1 MDKTSKQIWNLA
13 IPSIISNI
21 TTPLLGLV
29 DIAIVGH
36 LDSTSLIGAVAVSS
50 MTFNMI
56 YWIFGFLRMGT
67 SGMTAQALGKKQFGE
82 VLQILVHAFTIAM
95 AIALGLILL
104 QIGIFKLAFYFMKP
118 SQEIV
123 YYSSI
128 YLKICIWGTP
138 AMLGLYAFTGWL
150 IGMQNTRLPM
160 IISILQ
166 NIINIIASTIFVFF
180 FKMSIAGV
188 ALGTLIAQW
197 FAFFFMVIGFLKYYH
212 RLFTYDWKT
221 GLFRASAMNKFFHV
235 NKDIFIRTLFLV
247 AVNLFFVSAGTQQGD
262 IILAVNT
269 LLMTFF
275 TIFSY
280 ISDGFAYAG
289 EALSGKYYGAKN
301 EQMFHRLHG
310 LLIKWGFLFACLF
323 SLFYYLGGDLFLS
336 LLTDKAEVISASHDY
351 FLWAVF
357 IPIAGIVAFIYDGI
371 FIGLTETRG
380 MLISS
385 IISTCIFFI
394 TYLLLNPLLHNHA
407 LWLAMIL
414 YLLFRGIIQMFIINK
429 KQKEL
434 WK

>member
-1 MDKTSKQIWNLA
+1 M
-13 IPSIISNI
+13 
-21 TTPLLGLV
+21 
-29 DIAIVGH
+29 
-36 LDSTSLIGAVAVSS
+36 
-50 MTFNMI
+50 
-56 YWIFGFLRMGT
+56 
-67 SGMTAQALGKKQFGE
+67 
-82 VLQILVHAFTIAM
+82 
-95 AIALGLILL
+95 
-104 QIGIFKLAFYFMKP
+104 
-118 SQEIV
+118 
-123 YYSSI
+123 
-128 YLKICIWGTP
+128 
-138 AMLGLYAFTGWL
+138 
-150 IGMQNTRLPM
+150 
-160 IISILQ
+160 
-166 NIINIIASTIFVFF
+166 
-180 FKMSIAGV
+180 
-188 ALGTLIAQW
+188 
-197 FAFFFMVIGFLKYYH
+197 
-212 RLFTYDWKT
+212 
-221 GLFRASAMNKFFHV
+221 

-289 EALSGKYYGAKN
+289 EALSGK
-301 EQMFHRLHG
+301 
-310 LLIKWGFLFACLF
+310 WGFLFAGLF

-385 IISTCIFFI
+385 VISTCIFFI

>member
-160 IISILQ
+160 IISIL
-166 NIINIIASTIFVFF
+166 
-180 FKMSIAGV
+180 
-188 ALGTLIAQW
+188 
-197 FAFFFMVIGFLKYYH
+197 
-212 RLFTYDWKT
+212 
-221 GLFRASAMNKFFHV
+221 
-235 NKDIFIRTLFLV
+235 
-247 AVNLFFVSAGTQQGD
+247 
-262 IILAVNT
+262 
-269 LLMTFF
+269 
-275 TIFSY
+275 
-280 ISDGFAYAG
+280 
-289 EALSGKYYGAKN
+289 
-301 EQMFHRLHG
+301 
-310 LLIKWGFLFACLF
+310 
-323 SLFYYLGGDLFLS
+323 
-336 LLTDKAEVISASHDY
+336 
-351 FLWAVF
+351 
-357 IPIAGIVAFIYDGI
+357 
-371 FIGLTETRG
+371 
-380 MLISS
+380 
-385 IISTCIFFI
+385 
-394 TYLLLNPLLHNHA
+394 
-407 LWLAMIL
+407 
-414 YLLFRGIIQMFIINK
+414 
-429 KQKEL
+429 
-434 WK
+434 